1 MLFRGFLIAA
11 LCCPVILFQPAFA
24 AADPPIASSV
34 VFPILNP
41 RLSSKFGSRRHP
53 IKHTKRHHNGVDLA
67 APENSHVRA
76 IASGRVIFA
85 GVYSGYG
92 KLVSI
97 DHGGGYVSMYGHLRE
112 IRINIGEKVKA
123 GDLIGRV
130 GSTGLATGPH
140 LHFEWR
146 KNGKPLDPLK
156 AFPFFTAE
164 AKG

>member
-1 MLFRGFLIAA
+1 MA
-11 LCCPVILFQPAFA
+11 LCCPMFFLPVSV
-24 AADPPIASSV
+24 AADPPLASSV

-41 RLSSKFGSRRHP
+41 RLSSKFGKRHHP
-53 IKHTKRHHNGVDLA
+53 VRKTRRHHNGVDLA

-85 GVYSGYG
+85 DTYSGFG
-92 KLVSI
+92 KLVTI
-97 DHGGGYVSMYGHLRE
+97 DHGGGYVSMYGHLSE
-112 IRINIGEKVKA
+112 IRINIGENVKA

-146 KNGKPLDPLK
+146 KDGKPLDPLK

-164 AKG
+164 AEG